1 MMFYSLL
8 QWGSNKHLLAVNTI
22 ANVFMLNE
30 QVMSAGF
37 KEQVSVKNVKF
48 TTGNSIFSVE
58 WFQIFIT
65 HKCVLFQTAVVQY
78 GPSSLSVEVFS
89 NMAHHDLKTDIQVKG
104 IFTTKVRISL

>member
-1 MMFYSLL
+1 
-8 QWGSNKHLLAVNTI
+8 
-22 ANVFMLNE
+22 MLNE

-48 TTGNSIFSVE
+48 TTGNSRFSVE

>member
-1 MMFYSLL
+1 MMFCSLL

-48 TTGNSIFSVE
+48 TTGNS
-58 WFQIFIT
+58 
-65 HKCVLFQTAVVQY
+65 
-78 GPSSLSVEVFS
+78 
-89 NMAHHDLKTDIQVKG
+89 
-104 IFTTKVRISL
+104 